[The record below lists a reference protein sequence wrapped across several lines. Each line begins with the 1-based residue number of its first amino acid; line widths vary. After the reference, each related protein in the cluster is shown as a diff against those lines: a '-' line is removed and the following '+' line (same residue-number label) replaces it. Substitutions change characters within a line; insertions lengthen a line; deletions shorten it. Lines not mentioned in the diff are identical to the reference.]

1 MRKNIY
7 RFLILLAVIGLFTRC
22 EEQIETTQ
30 PDNNPPDL
38 AFTKLS
44 NFSQLINSPYDRM
57 QSFAYLS
64 QYHMLAGDALADN
77 AQLVNNTGRYTGE
90 LINQNGSHYNYWA
103 LYSSIN
109 DCNIIL
115 DRIDTLYKIPAQNTP
130 ANRVTIRTIVAQAYF
145 LRAMAYFDMLRVYG
159 YEPNRIV
166 NGWDKG
172 VVLRDRPTF
181 DVSAIDKR
189 ARATVEEGYQFV
201 ERDLLRAIDSLS
213 VAGTTIPNAPFRP
226 GRAAAH
232 ALLARVYLHWGRNT
246 EAIAQ
251 ANLAIST
258 KPAAIRLATAAEYP
272 GMWNTAITAG
282 RIESLFE
289 LRIFP
294 GSSGSN
300 GDWSTVDGVNN
311 SLHSLTTV
319 GISTASQFVL
329 AASNSLFNAHEAN
342 DVRRSLWT
350 PVNVRGQ
357 EFQMC
362 LKWSGSGTGAG
373 SPGFWADNI
382 PVIRLPEVYLILAEA
397 NFRLGN
403 EPAARTALNTLRANR
418 GLPALTAATSGT
430 DLFNRI
436 LNERR
441 VEFAFEG
448 QRWFD
453 LKRNGLEVPK
463 ENADPVAATDFRILA
478 PIPVNQIILNPII
491 EQNPG
496 Y

>member
-1 MRKNIY
+1 MV
-7 RFLILLAVIGLFTRC
+7 FVVLALFASC

-38 AFTKLS
+38 AFGKLS

-57 QSFAYLS
+57 QAFNYLT

-77 AQLVNNTGRYTGE
+77 GRLVNNTGRYVGE
-90 LINQNGSHYNYWA
+90 LINQNGSHYNYWG
-103 LYSSIN
+103 LYASIN

-115 DRIDTLYKIPAQNTP
+115 DRIDTLYKIPSQNTT
-130 ANRVTIRTIVAQAYF
+130 ANRVTIRTIVAQALF
-145 LRAMAYFDMLRVYG
+145 LRAMAYFDMLRVYS
-159 YEPNRIV
+159 YEPNQIA
-166 NGWDKG
+166 NNWDKG
-172 VVLRDRPTF
+172 VVLRDRGTL
-181 DVSAIDKR
+181 DVSTIDKR
-189 ARATVEEGYQFV
+189 PRSSVEESYQFV

-213 VAGTTIPNAPFRP
+213 VPGTTIPNQPFRP
-226 GRAAAH
+226 IRATAH
-232 ALLARVYLHWGRNT
+232 ALLARVYLHWGKNA
-246 EAIAQ
+246 EAVTH
-251 ANLAIST
+251 ANLAITT

-282 RIESLFE
+282 RVESLFE

-300 GDWSTVDGVNN
+300 GDWSTVDGVNE
-311 SLHSLTTV
+311 SLHSLTTT
-319 GISTASQFVL
+319 GISTASQFVI
-329 AASNSLFNAHEAN
+329 AASNSLIAAYEPN
-342 DVRRSLWT
+342 DVRRNLWT
-350 PVNVRGQ
+350 PVNIRGQ

-362 LKWSGSGTGAG
+362 LKWSGSGVGAA

-397 NFRLGN
+397 NFKLGN
-403 EPAARTALNTLRANR
+403 EAAARTALNTLRANR
-418 GLPALTAATSGT
+418 GLPAVTAVTTGV

-436 LNERR
+436 MNERR

-453 LKRNGLEVPK
+453 LKRNGQNIPK
-463 ENADPVAATDFRILA
+463 ENADPLAYTDFRVLA
-478 PIPVNQIILNPII
+478 PIPLNQIILNPII

>member
-1 MRKNIY
+1 MKNI
-7 RFLILLAVIGLFTRC
+7 ISNLLMVLVVLALFTSC
-22 EEQIETTQ
+22 EEQIETTN

-38 AFTKLS
+38 ALGKLS
-44 NFSQLINSPYDRM
+44 NFSQLMNSPYDRM
-57 QSFAYLS
+57 QAFTYLS

-77 AQLVNNTGRYTGE
+77 GKLVNNTGRYVGE
-90 LINQNGSHYNYWA
+90 LTNQNGSHYNYWG
-103 LYSSIN
+103 LYAAIN

-115 DRIDTLYKIPAQNTP
+115 DKIDTLYTIPSQNTA
-130 ANRVTIRTIVAQAYF
+130 ANRVTIRTLVAQAYF

-159 YEPNRIV
+159 YEPGQIV
-166 NGWDKG
+166 NNWDKG
-172 VVLRDRPTF
+172 VVLRDKPTF
-181 DVSAIDKR
+181 DVSTIDKR
-189 ARATVEEGYQFV
+189 PRSTVEEGYEFV

-213 VAGTTIPNAPFRP
+213 VAGTTIPNQPFRP
-226 GRAAAH
+226 IRATAH
-232 ALLARVYLHWGRNT
+232 ALLARVYLHWGRNADAVT
-246 EAIAQ
+246 Q

-272 GMWNTAITAG
+272 GMWNTAITSG
-282 RIESLFE
+282 RVESLFE
-289 LRIFP
+289 LRQFP

-311 SLHSLTTV
+311 SLHSLTTF
-319 GISTASQFVL
+319 GISTSSQFVL
-329 AASNSLFNAHEAN
+329 AASASLYNAYEPN

-397 NFRLGN
+397 NFNLDN

-418 GLPALTAATSGT
+418 GLPAVTAVTTGT

-453 LKRNGLEVPK
+453 LKRNGLNFPK
-463 ENADPVAATDFRILA
+463 ENADPLAYTDFRVLA
-478 PIPVNQIILNPII
+478 PIPLNQIILNPII

>member
-1 MRKNIY
+1 MKNI
-7 RFLILLAVIGLFTRC
+7 ITNLLFVVMALGLFTQC

-38 AFTKLS
+38 ALSKLS

-57 QSFAYLS
+57 QAFNYLS
-64 QYHMLAGDALADN
+64 QYHMLAGDALTDN
-77 AQLVNNTGRYTGE
+77 AKLVNNTGRYVGE
-90 LINQNGSHYNYWA
+90 LVNQNGTHYNYWG
-103 LYSSIN
+103 LYAAIN

-115 DRIDTLYKIPAQNTP
+115 DRIDTLYKIPTQNTA

-159 YEPNRIV
+159 YEPNQIV
-166 NGWDKG
+166 NNWDKG
-172 VVLRDRPTF
+172 VVLRDKPTF
-181 DVSAIDKR
+181 DVSTIDKR
-189 ARATVEEGYQFV
+189 PRATVEDGYEFV
-201 ERDLLRAIDSLS
+201 ESDLLKAIDSLA
-213 VAGTTIPNAPFRP
+213 VAGTTIPNSPFRP
-226 GRAAAH
+226 IRAAAH
-232 ALLARVYLHWGRNT
+232 ALLARVYLHWGKDA
-246 EAIAQ
+246 EAITQ

-272 GMWNTAITAG
+272 GMWNTTIANG
-282 RIESLFE
+282 RLESLFE
-289 LRIFP
+289 LKITP

-300 GDWSTVDGVNN
+300 ADWSTVDGVNN

-319 GISTASQFVL
+319 GISASSQFVL
-329 AASNSLFNAHEAN
+329 AASNSLFNAYEPN
-342 DVRRSLWT
+342 DVRKSLWT
-350 PVNVRGQ
+350 TVNVRGQ

-382 PVIRLPEVYLILAEA
+382 PVIRLPEVYMILAEA
-397 NFRLGN
+397 NFNLGN
-403 EPAARTALNTLRANR
+403 EPAARTALNTIRSNR
-418 GLPALTAATSGT
+418 GLPALTAATSGV
-430 DLFNRI
+430 DLFNTI

-453 LKRNGLEVPK
+453 LKRNGLDIPK
-463 ENADPVAATDFRILA
+463 ENADPVAFTDFRVLA